1 VRRLFWIGDSRERVR
16 EFPEP
21 VRIVAGNALYQAQ
34 HGEKARCAKVF
45 KGADG
50 VFEIVDDHDGDTYR
64 VVYAV
69 KLQKGIYVLHAFQK
83 KSKTGIKTPKEDV
96 ALIKARLKRAKE
108 MDSGE

>member
-1 VRRLFWIGDSRERVR
+1 MRRLFWVGDSRERVR

-21 VRIVAGNALYQAQ
+21 VRIVVGSALYQAQ
-34 HGEKARCAKVF
+34 HGEKARSVKVF
-45 KGADG
+45 KGAAG

-69 KLQKGIYVLHAFQK
+69 KLKKGLYVLHAFQK
-83 KSKTGIKTPKEDV
+83 KSKSGIKTPREDV

-108 MDSGE
+108 LDDDE